1 MSGTCRG
8 SVLPVKSGHLDTH
21 IALTG
26 ASSGIG
32 AALVLEF
39 ARRGCTFSL
48 FARRVDRLEEV
59 AEAARKRGAAVH
71 CEAGDVREA
80 KAVEQWY
87 AAAHERQPV
96 DLLIA
101 NAGIFDGVGPNNRLE
116 TSHEAEQL
124 VATNLLG
131 AIYTAQAALP
141 RMMERRRG
149 HIAFISSLAARLPAA
164 DAPSYSASKAGL
176 AAYAEALREYL
187 LAYDVHVSTVLPGH
201 VQTAQTA
208 LHQGPLPMILP
219 VAVAAR
225 QIRRGLEQQRAI
237 ISLPRRASVLVGVAR
252 LLPWRLRARANANSR
267 FTVRK

>member
-1 MSGTCRG
+1 LPLKRG
-8 SVLPVKSGHLDTH
+8 RTATH

-32 AALVLEF
+32 AALALEYASAGYTLSLL
-39 ARRGCTFSL
+39 ARRK
-48 FARRVDRLEEV
+48 DRLEEV
-59 AEAARKRGAAVH
+59 AEAAREHGAEVH
-71 CEAGDVREA
+71 CQVGDVRAAET
-80 KAVEQWY
+80 VEHWY
-87 AAAHERQPV
+87 ATVDERQPV

-116 TSHEAEQL
+116 TSREAEQL

-141 RMMERRRG
+141 RMMGRRHG

-187 LAYDVHVSTVLPGH
+187 LGHNICVSTVLPGH
-201 VQTAQTA
+201 VYTAQTDV
-208 LHQGPLPMILP
+208 HEGPLPMILP
-219 VAVAAR
+219 AAVAAR
-225 QIRRGLEQQRAI
+225 RIRQGLEKQRAI
-237 ISLPRRASVLVGVAR
+237 ISLPRRASFLVGAAR
-252 LLPWRLRARANANSR
+252 LLPWRLRARANASSR
-267 FTVRK
+267 FHVRK